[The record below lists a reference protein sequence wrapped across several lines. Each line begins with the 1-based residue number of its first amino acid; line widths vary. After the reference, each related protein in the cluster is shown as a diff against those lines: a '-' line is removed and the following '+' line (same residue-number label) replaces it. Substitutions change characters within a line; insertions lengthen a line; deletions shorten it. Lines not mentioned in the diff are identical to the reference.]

1 MKDRHEPFLKSE
13 EMELLFEDT
22 RCRKYLEQIDLTRNF
37 WQVRNKFQNDFG
49 GRQRQGN
56 QGRLMSI
63 LWKTEKEPTLPTALA
78 PPREKGRVLM
88 KRGLLVW

>member
-13 EMELLFEDT
+13 EMELLCEDT
-22 RCRKYLEQIDLTRNF
+22 RCRKYLEQIDLARNF

-56 QGRLMSI
+56 QGGLMSI
-63 LWKTEKEPTLPTALA
+63 LWKTEKEPTLPHCTG
-78 PPREKGRVLM
+78 PFKGEGKSVDET
-88 KRGLLVW
+88 

>member
-1 MKDRHEPFLKSE
+1 MKSE

-22 RCRKYLEQIDLTRNF
+22 RCRKYLKQIDLARNF

-49 GRQRQGN
+49 GRQRQGT

-63 LWKTEKEPTLPTALA
+63 LWKTEKEPTLLTALV
-78 PPREKGRVLM
+78 PSREKGRVLM
-88 KRGLLVW
+88 KRELLVW